1 MNAIKAL
8 SPAVILLQ
16 ETKLYKQGVVTL
28 KGFVTFEKQR
38 KYGAGG
44 GLFTAVHENLA
55 PMMIENDD
63 DNEDILIVDI
73 KHSESDIIRTIN
85 CYGPQE
91 YPRNKKVSDDEAN
104 SSINSNSNFFLK
116 LQTEIESA
124 KNHGCLICIQM
135 DANSKFGSN
144 IIKGDPNE
152 KMSENGKA
160 LFEIIQNNN
169 LVLVNSSQKC
179 SGVITRYRKSKKTVR
194 LLLISS
200 FFAEPCMRC

>member
-8 SPAVILLQ
+8 SHAVILLQ

-73 KHSESDIIRTIN
+73 KHSDSDTIRTMN
-85 CYGPQE
+85 CYGP
-91 YPRNKKVSDDEAN
+91 
-104 SSINSNSNFFLK
+104 
-116 LQTEIESA
+116 
-124 KNHGCLICIQM
+124 
-135 DANSKFGSN
+135 
-144 IIKGDPNE
+144 
-152 KMSENGKA
+152 
-160 LFEIIQNNN
+160 
-169 LVLVNSSQKC
+169 
-179 SGVITRYRKSKKTVR
+179 
-194 LLLISS
+194 
-200 FFAEPCMRC
+200 